1 MDEQRLREIIREV
14 VREELAEFKE
24 KNQQFITLTPSI
36 QLADADAFFS
46 ERFSKMIEKIVLP
59 PASEVYG

>member
-36 QLADADAFFS
+36 QLADADAFFGT
-46 ERFSKMIEKIVLP
+46 FL
-59 PASEVYG
+59 